1 MYTHHIENHNR
12 KTIVLPFAASV
23 TGAQS
28 GKDTGANFFEKYMT
42 SQGKKVWIT
51 HHADLLKQM
60 AKDIYKWD
68 GQKDEYGRGLL
79 QYLGTDKVRKMRPD
93 YWVEHVL
100 GQLDLIDGDIDY
112 VIIPDSRFP
121 NEIDAYKDAG
131 YVTIPVDIARPG
143 YDNGLTEEQRNHP
156 SEIALRG
163 YPFAVNLVN
172 DGTLEEYEAKI
183 IDFANKL
190 MKGEI

>member
-1 MYTHHIENHNR
+1 MYTHHIDNHTR
-12 KTIVLPFAASV
+12 KTIILPFAAAI

-28 GKDTGANFFEKYMT
+28 GKDTGANFFEKYVT
-42 SQGKKVWIT
+42 AQGKKVWIT

-68 GQKDEYGRGLL
+68 GNKDAYGRGLL

-93 YWVEHVL
+93 YWVEHIL

-121 NEIDAYKDAG
+121 NEIDAYKQAG
-131 YVTIPVDIARPG
+131 YKTISVDIRRPG

-156 SEIALRG
+156 SETALRD
-163 YPFAVNLVN
+163 YLFDVIIQN

-183 IDFANKL
+183 VDFANNL
-190 MKGEI
+190 MNGEI

>member
-1 MYTHHIENHNR
+1 MYTHHIENHSR
-12 KTIVLPFAASV
+12 KTIILPFAAAI

-28 GKDTGANFFEKYMT
+28 GKDTGAAFFEKYVT

-68 GQKDEYGRGLL
+68 GNKDEYGRGLL
-79 QYLGTDKVRKMRPD
+79 QYLGTDKVRKMRSD
-93 YWVEHVL
+93 YWVEHIL
-100 GQLDLIDGDIDY
+100 GQLDLVDGDIDY

-121 NEIDAYKDAG
+121 NEIDAYKNAG
-131 YVTIPVDIARPG
+131 YKTISIDIRRPG

-156 SEIALRG
+156 SETALRE
-163 YPFAVNLVN
+163 YPFDVTIMN
-172 DGTLEEYEAKI
+172 DGSLEEYEAKI
-183 IDFANKL
+183 IAFANEL
-190 MKGEI
+190 MDGKY